1 MCLEILPNT
10 GHILNPKY
18 LNYALE
24 ELQPIPNRNAV
35 VCLQAMKFGL
45 KGVIMYC
52 KYSELEVLA
61 ENKTIMQ
68 QPNYRWSS
76 TGGCRMDRG
85 CSAIPQGN
93 EARGAA
99 PKHSVALQEES
110 DCLKRYLGLF
120 DV

>member
-1 MCLEILPNT
+1 MCLEIFPNT
-10 GHILNPKY
+10 GHILNPEY

-24 ELQPIPNRNAV
+24 ELQPIPNGNTV

-45 KGVIMYC
+45 KGVIMHC
-52 KYSELEVLA
+52 KHSELEVLA

-76 TGGCRMDRG
+76 SGGSRMDQG

-93 EARGAA
+93 EAP
-99 PKHSVALQEES
+99 PKHSLALPEES
-110 DCLKRYLGLF
+110 DCLKRYLELS